1 MMALSGL
8 RWLFEFFDLLAVLV
22 LAPDGLAVLVLDF
35 SVCARPAN
43 SLAVARMLGFFGF
56 AALSPAVMRVMRF
69 CDFCFDLPFAD
80 FATIVFPPK
89 LNSLVCPR
97 LSS

>member
-1 MMALSGL
+1 MALSGL
-8 RWLFEFFDLLAVLV
+8 RRLFEFFGLLAVLV
-22 LAPDGLAVLVLDF
+22 LAPDGLVVLMLDF
-35 SVCARPAN
+35 SACVRPAN

-89 LNSLVCPR
+89 LNSLVCSR

>member
-1 MMALSGL
+1 MALSGL
-8 RWLFEFFDLLAVLV
+8 RWLFEFFGLLAAVLV
-22 LAPDGLAVLVLDF
+22 LTLVLAVLALGF
-35 SVCARPAN
+35 SACVRPAN

-89 LNSLVCPR
+89 LNSLVCSR

>member
-1 MMALSGL
+1 MALSGL
-8 RWLFEFFDLLAVLV
+8 RRLFEFFGLLAAVLV
-22 LAPDGLAVLVLDF
+22 LALVLAVLALGF
-35 SVCARPAN
+35 SACARPAS
-43 SLAVARMLGFFGF
+43 SLAVARMPSFFGF